1 LHDFVDRLVNQI
13 KLTNFVF
20 TDLTINTNY
29 ESNVM
34 EYKDKYYIID
44 LESVYDMEIYIKY
57 KDIRFK
63 NNNKYYEKRLG
74 L

>member
-1 LHDFVDRLVNQI
+1 MHDFVDRLVNQI

>member
-1 LHDFVDRLVNQI
+1 
-13 KLTNFVF
+13 
-20 TDLTINTNY
+20 
-29 ESNVM
+29 M

>member
-1 LHDFVDRLVNQI
+1 MHDFVDRLVNQI

-34 EYKDKYYIID
+34 EYKDKYYIIH